1 MVVQKDET
9 FELRETQDIVRVR
22 QIARAWAV
30 AIGFSLVDQTKIVTA
45 TSELARNTIDHGRG
59 GTVRLRWV
67 VDGVRRG
74 LKLDF
79 VDSGPGI
86 PEEHR
91 EKVFQKFYR
100 IDAVTGSSNGAG
112 LGLSIAKGLIE
123 LHGGSL
129 EVESELGKGS
139 RFSFTLPYHCAEPVE
154 VHAGQLPHQ

>member
-86 PEEHR
+86 PNVELALR
-91 EKVFQKFYR
+91 DGYT
-100 IDAVTGSSNGAG
+100 TGTGLG
-112 LGLSIAKGLIE
+112 LGLSGARRLMSE
-123 LHGGSL
+123 L
-129 EVESELGKGS
+129 EIESEVGKGTHVS
-139 RFSFTLPYHCAEPVE
+139 VTRWT
-154 VHAGQLPHQ
+154 